1 MANKNQMK
9 KWIAFVIAGLGVLFV
24 SPVRQTSAQ
33 VEHGGDLVARPV
45 SAVIE
50 LFTSQGCS
58 SCPPADSLLKEISE
72 NQKDVMA
79 LSLPVDIWDYI
90 GWKDTL
96 ASPRNSERQRAYSRQ
111 LGSGP
116 VYTPQMVINGVTQAV
131 GSRPRD
137 VREALA
143 KAKATIENKRVPV
156 KLWPHRNS
164 VIIELGAAQPGVEV
178 KESTIWLAV
187 VQKSVDVEI
196 KRGENSGRNLNYHNV
211 VKELTPVGV
220 WNGKAE
226 TIQLLR
232 SAFMRPAIEDV
243 IVLVQE
249 ADYGPII
256 GAAWL
261 GI

>member
-1 MANKNQMK
+1 MIKRFAR
-9 KWIAFVIAGLGVLFV
+9 FIAGLGVLTLGASTPALAQMDAGAAAV
-24 SPVRQTSAQ
+24 S
-33 VEHGGDLVARPV
+33 RPV

-58 SCPPADSLLKEISE
+58 SCPPADTLLKDYAASH
-72 NQKDVMA
+72 KDVMA

-96 ASPRNSERQRAYSRQ
+96 ASPKNAERQRAYSRL

-116 VYTPQMVINGVTQAV
+116 VYTPQVVINGVAQSI
-131 GSRPRD
+131 GSD
-137 VREALA
+137 AREIDAA
-143 KAKATIENKRVPV
+143 MEKAKIALGSKHVSV
-156 KLWPHRNS
+156 QLWPHRNS
-164 VIIELGAAQPGVEV
+164 VIIEMGDAPAGSEV

-187 VQKSVDVEI
+187 VQKSVDVTI
-196 KRGENSGRNLNYHNV
+196 QKGENAGQSLRYVNV
-211 VKELTPVGV
+211 VRELTPVGV
-220 WNGKAE
+220 WTGKAA

-232 SAFMRPAIEDV
+232 SAFMRPDIEDI
-243 IVLVQE
+243 IVLIQE

-261 GI
+261 GL